1 MTTFLELSNVIRG
14 LLGLWYVLLMLFACV
29 TSYMFFTLK
38 KYHMSVLSA
47 LSTLTCYIFVQWFS
61 DIGICYNK
69 KLVPPHSVNLI
80 DSADWKWLLL
90 IGFFLTILIICT
102 FLNALYWNKN
112 IVSSSALK
120 AGMDN
125 LPSGLCWYYED
136 GTIALRNSKME
147 NICYLLT
154 GEKLGLG
161 DLFEKALS
169 ENMDENNVLLLSDGS
184 VWKIGFN
191 VVEKEKTILH
201 EICAY
206 DITKEYE
213 ITQSHIQKKEE
224 AQEVNDNLVRYS
236 RELAQMI
243 TANEILAAK
252 VRIHDELGQG
262 LLLTRKYLLR
272 DGSEEEKEKLLYV
285 LHKNCSLMESTQSAS
300 GKSYM
305 EMIME
310 AASDMGVSLIIE
322 GDMPKRESHCDI
334 VTTAIHENLTNTIR
348 HAQGDRMKL
357 SQNNESGKYTAVF
370 TNNGNVPKGPIE
382 ERGGL
387 VMLRALVEAAGG
399 SMVIEH
405 EPKYKMTI
413 NLFEE

>member
-1 MTTFLELSNVIRG
+1 MTTFLELSNDIRG

-112 IVSSSALK
+112 IVSSRALK

-154 GEKLGLG
+154 GEKLRLG

-169 ENMDENNVLLLSDGS
+169 ENIDEDSDSETKFIDSAAYLVMPSSNGKNNTIALLTGLNSDEFS
-184 VWKIGFN
+184 N
-191 VVEKEKTILH
+191 SHKEKIH
-201 EICAY
+201 
-206 DITKEYE
+206 
-213 ITQSHIQKKEE
+213 
-224 AQEVNDNLVRYS
+224 
-236 RELAQMI
+236 
-243 TANEILAAK
+243 K
-252 VRIHDELGQG
+252 V
-262 LLLTRKYLLR
+262 LT
-272 DGSEEEKEKLLYV
+272 KLLNEQFAKIRKDCEKQ
-285 LHKNCSLMESTQSAS
+285 LSSNSSLEVCQS
-300 GKSYM
+300 
-305 EMIME
+305 
-310 AASDMGVSLIIE
+310 L
-322 GDMPKRESHCDI
+322 P
-334 VTTAIHENLTNTIR
+334 LT
-348 HAQGDRMKL
+348 
-357 SQNNESGKYTAVF
+357 
-370 TNNGNVPKGPIE
+370 
-382 ERGGL
+382 
-387 VMLRALVEAAGG
+387 LVEAMISKSDLPNSEEDGENASVEIVKKEAGSCG
-399 SMVIEH
+399 SSCGVIVFL
-405 EPKYKMTI
+405 TI
-413 NLFEE
+413 MMIILFKIIF